1 MKETVKNMKERKKK
15 LHYMNDILLGSY
27 KVRLLHWIL
36 GYLLKFTKF
45 DFKLLI
51 RN

>member
-1 MKETVKNMKERKKK
+1 MKEKVKNMKARKKK
-15 LHYMNDILLGSY
+15 LCYMNDILLGSY
-27 KVRLLHWIL
+27 KVRLLPWIL
-36 GYLLKFTKF
+36 GYLLKFTEF